1 MEKETPHPSK
11 LPSAQQTFRP
21 FDRYDSLNGIAAK
34 LPPFSPGAADA
45 TP

>member
-34 LPPFSPGAADA
+34 RGRGKPLESK
-45 TP
+45 